1 MFIKFYQ
8 FDSIFYIK
16 IVKYIFKRYLM
27 DINLENPLGSGGK
40 LAKQYALLIQNLWIN
55 SATEFSP

>member
-1 MFIKFYQ
+1 
-8 FDSIFYIK
+8 
-16 IVKYIFKRYLM
+16 M